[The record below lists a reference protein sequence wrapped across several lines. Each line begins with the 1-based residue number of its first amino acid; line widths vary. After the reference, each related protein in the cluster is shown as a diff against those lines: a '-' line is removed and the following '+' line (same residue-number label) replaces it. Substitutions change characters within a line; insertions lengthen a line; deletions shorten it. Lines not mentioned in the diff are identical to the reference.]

1 MSCLV
6 IRLNDWMNESHEKRG
21 RTKAKSITPV
31 KKNVAVTAHYL
42 NRLSPCN
49 IKVHIV
55 CSTFQCLFISNV
67 CVWFFCGP
75 FAHTLPLLPIN
86 NFNDVVNSWIKF
98 NNSSVSQY
106 THTHTMRSV
115 FCCCIFSCTRF
126 CTIVLSIHISISNAV
141 KFVQLLNNARGP

>member
-55 CSTFQCLFISNV
+55 CSTFQCLLTSNV

-106 THTHTMRSV
+106 THTHYAL
-115 FCCCIFSCTRF
+115 C
-126 CTIVLSIHISISNAV
+126 VL
-141 KFVQLLNNARGP
+141 LLYFFLYSLLYHRPFHSHFNFECSKIRAAAQ